1 MSQELIESLWES
13 FKKNYN
19 RCQKALNLPDMKE
32 VIVLKKDGAV
42 DIVGTVNELVNLLN
56 QLELKGSWN
65 QRQVSAGKNLL
76 FLLHKIHG
84 IQENSI

>member
-19 RCQKALNLPDMKE
+19 RCQKALDLPEYTK
-32 VIVLKKDGAV
+32 VVSVKDDGTV
-42 DIVGTVNELVNLLN
+42 DIVGTINGLVALLN